1 GIMNMRN
8 KKWADDYSPL
18 DENGSAWVDHVYSKA
33 YVRHLFVSQEL
44 LAMQIASIHNL
55 AFYLWL
61 VKEARKHIIDG
72 DFRTW
77 KADMVERVT
86 RRL

>member
-1 GIMNMRN
+1 MRN
-8 KKWADDYSPL
+8 RKWADDYSEL
-18 DENGSAWVDHVYSKA
+18 DPDGTAWVDHEYSKA

-55 AFYLWL
+55 AFYLKL
-61 VKEARKHIIDG
+61 VKDARAHILSG
-72 DFRTW
+72 DFAEW
-77 KADMVERVT
+77 KKEMVERVT

>member
-1 GIMNMRN
+1 MRN
-8 KKWADDYSPL
+8 RKWADDYSEL
-18 DENGSAWVDHVYSKA
+18 DPDGTAWVDHEYSKA

-55 AFYLWL
+55 AFYLQL
-61 VKEARKHIIDG
+61 VREARKHILDG
-72 DFRTW
+72 DFASW
-77 KADMVERVT
+77 KKDMVERVT